1 MNIAMIAT
9 EKLPV
14 PAIRGGAIQ
23 IYLQSTAEIIVQ
35 KHQVTVFSIRDPHLQ
50 DDETAQG
57 VHYIRLD
64 EEHYLSALTEEL
76 KKTHY
81 DVIHVCNRPAWVEPL
96 KQVTPDS
103 KFILSV
109 HNEMFAEGKI
119 TKEDGETCI
128 NDVSGIVTVS
138 DFIGNTITQRF
149 PGAKDKTRTVYSGV
163 DLDAYHPVWTDQG
176 NIIRKRMRERA
187 GLEGKKIALFV
198 GRLSKVKGPHILL
211 QAIPE
216 IIEKHPDVMLVFVGS
231 KWFDDD
237 KVNNYVRH
245 LYTLGAMHLNHVTF
259 IKFIKP
265 QDIPNFYS
273 MSDIFVCCS
282 QWQEPLARV
291 HYEAMAAGLPII
303 TTNRGGNAEV
313 IEEGQNGIVIDRFDD
328 PHEYARIINS
338 LFDDEEKRKQ
348 MGGSGRSIAEQKY
361 GWQRVA
367 DQLLDAYQTV

>member
-23 IYLQSTAEIIVQ
+23 IYIQSTAELIARQ
-35 KHQVTVFSIRDPHLQ
+35 HQVTVFSIRDPRLEN
-50 DDETAQG
+50 DETARG
-57 VHYIRLD
+57 VHYIRLNK
-64 EEHYLSALTEEL
+64 EHYLDDLADTLR
-76 KKTHY
+76 KNHY
-81 DVIHVCNRPAWVEPL
+81 DLIHVCNRPAWISRL
-96 KQVTPDS
+96 KEAAQDS

-119 TKEDGETCI
+119 SEEDGTACVRNI
-128 NDVSGIVTVS
+128 AGMVTVS
-138 DFIGNTITQRF
+138 DFIGKTITQRF
-149 PGAKDKTRTVYSGV
+149 PEAKDKTRTVYSGV
-163 DLDAYHPVWTDQG
+163 DLAAYHPAWTDQG
-176 NIIRKRMRERA
+176 RAIRKEMRARA
-187 GLEGKKIALFV
+187 QLEGKRIVLFV

-216 IIEKHPDVMLVFVGS
+216 IADKHPDAMLVFVGS

-245 LYTLGAMHLNHVTF
+245 LYTLGAMHPEQVTF

-265 QDIPNFYS
+265 RDIPNLYS
-273 MSDIFVCCS
+273 MADLFVCCS

-313 IEEGQNGIVIDRFDD
+313 IEEGRNGLIIDRFDD
-328 PHEYARIINS
+328 PQEYAHAIND
-338 LFDDEEKRKQ
+338 LFDHEDVRAQ
-348 MGGSGRSIAEQKY
+348 MGRNGRRIAEQKY

-367 DQLLDAYQTV
+367 DQLLEVYQKA